1 MNKIAA
7 YVTIGAVI
15 IIALVFLAVKFLIP
29 PSAPVQSTNSNS
41 AIRIGFLL
49 GTLREERWTKDR
61 DFFLAAAQKQGAYV
75 QVMSANSDA
84 SLQITQAQNL
94 ISQGVNVLVVVP
106 QDDVSAGTIVEAA
119 HKANIKVI
127 AYDRMIANS
136 DVDYYVSFDSV
147 KVGHMQAAG
156 VVAVKNTGNFAY
168 IGGSPTD
175 NNSKLLR
182 QGSMEVLSPLIKNG
196 SVKLVVDANMK
207 DWNPDQAYTTIKEY
221 LAGGG
226 KLDAVVAANDGTAGG
241 VIKALKEYNLDGKVP
256 VSGQDA
262 ELAAC
267 QAIVLGTQTMTSY
280 KPIVEEADKAAD
292 IAVALAKGGTPPTT
306 GVMNN
311 GKTDVPSYLLD
322 PILVTK
328 QTMDATVIK
337 DGFQTRAQVY
347 QGTSTK

>member
-1 MNKIAA
+1 M
-7 YVTIGAVI
+7 T
-15 IIALVFLAVKFLIP
+15 
-29 PSAPVQSTNSNS
+29 
-41 AIRIGFLL
+41 
-49 GTLREERWTKDR
+49 
-61 DFFLAAAQKQGAYV
+61 AAQKQGAYV

-84 SLQITQAQNL
+84 TLQITQAQNL

-106 QDDVSAGTIVEAA
+106 QDDVSAGTIVEDA

-168 IGGSPTD
+168 IGGPTTD
-175 NNSKLLR
+175 NNSALLR
-182 QGSMEVLSPLIKNG
+182 QGTMEVLNPLIQNG
-196 SVKLVVDANMK
+196 SIKLVVDIKATNWSQ
-207 DWNPDQAYTTIKEY
+207 DVAYTTIKQY
-221 LAGGG
+221 LASGG
-226 KLDAVVAANDGTAGG
+226 KLDGVVAANDGTAGG
-241 VIKALKEYNLDGKVP
+241 VIRALKEYNLDGKVP

-267 QAIVLGTQTMTSY
+267 QAIVRGTQAMTAY
-280 KPIVEEADKAAD
+280 KPISALAAKAAD
-292 IAVALAKGGTPPTT
+292 IAVILATGGTPPST
-306 GVMNN
+306 GAMNN
-311 GKTDVPSYLLD
+311 GKVDVLSYLLD

-328 QTMDATVIK
+328 QTIDATVIK

-347 QGTSTK
+347 QGTATK